1 MPILKIFLLAMFF
14 LAANT
19 YITRFYYA
27 KGNSYVPVLFSII
40 NVFLINIAVIYLFID
55 SLGAMAIAWGTFISS
70 VINFVMLAIYANRK
84 FKLAFFVEE
93 NKEIWK
99 IFLAVILVG
108 IITYLSSEFLLFEYK
123 WLTFIVGVTI
133 FGISFVG
140 IFLLLG
146 IKEAKLILMKLN
158 SSIKRLMK

>member
-1 MPILKIFLLAMFF
+1 MQREIHMFPYCLALSMCFDQYCCDLSF
-14 LAANT
+14 
-19 YITRFYYA
+19 YWFTRSN
-27 KGNSYVPVLFSII
+27 G
-40 NVFLINIAVIYLFID
+40 D
-55 SLGAMAIAWGTFISS
+55 SWGTFISS

-84 FKLAFFVEE
+84 FNLAFFVEE

-146 IKEAKLILMKLN
+146 IKEVKLILMKLN

>member
-1 MPILKIFLLAMFF
+1 
-14 LAANT
+14 
-19 YITRFYYA
+19 
-27 KGNSYVPVLFSII
+27 
-40 NVFLINIAVIYLFID
+40 
-55 SLGAMAIAWGTFISS
+55 
-70 VINFVMLAIYANRK
+70 MLAIYANRK

-108 IITYLSSEFLLFEYK
+108 IITYLSSEFLLFDNK

-140 IFLLLG
+140 VFLLLG
-146 IKEAKLILMKLN
+146 IKEAKVILMKLN